1 MSPERSRRGN
11 SVEPRPVLSVV
22 EGTKI
27 ARVSVASNSLYI
39 HSGAF
44 HLLVSFILMSHEK
57 LSHIRHTLAH
67 LLAASVREMYPG
79 AKNAIGPAVDDGFY
93 QDFDLPNPISEN
105 DLPKIEKKMRE
116 KLKSW
121 KEFTRSEVTPE
132 EAKKEFAWNEYKCEL
147 IDEFTEEAK
156 KLTFYTVGGFLD
168 LCKGGHSENPAKD
181 IDPQAF
187 KLDRV
192 AGAYWRGDEKNKMLT
207 RIYGLAFATKEEL
220 DAYIAQREEARKRD
234 HKKLGKELDLF
245 HFSEV
250 VGKGLPLWT
259 EKGATIR
266 RELERFIVD
275 EEIRRGYIH
284 VVTPD
289 IAKLDLY
296 RKSGHYPHYK
306 ESMYAPIQIDE
317 EEFML
322 RPMTCPHHFELYLR
336 KPHSYRELPMRI
348 AELAQLYRYEQS
360 GELSGLQRVRTFCLA
375 DAHIVCAS
383 EEQAVEEVGK
393 ALDLIEYVAGVFGLK
408 QGEEYSYRLSLG
420 DRTNSEK
427 YYKNDAGWDKA
438 EDLLRKH
445 LQSRKSRFVEAP
457 GEAAFYGPKVDIQM
471 KNVNG
476 KEDTA
481 FTVQYDFCMPE
492 RFDLTY
498 TDEHG
503 EKKSAFVVHRSSIGA
518 IERIMAFLI
527 EHYAGAFPLWLSP
540 VQVKILPVSDKHT
553 AYGNEVLQQ
562 LRQAN
567 VRVEMSEANES
578 LGKRIREA
586 KLEKV
591 PYFLVLG
598 DAEADAKTAT
608 LEGRTGKVG
617 TFPITELISKLS
629 EEIQTRK

>member
-1 MSPERSRRGN
+1 MDQN
-11 SVEPRPVLSVV
+11 LHD
-22 EGTKI
+22 K
-27 ARVSVASNSLYI
+27 
-39 HSGAF
+39 
-44 HLLVSFILMSHEK
+44 
-57 LSHIRHTLAH
+57 RHTLAH
-67 LLAASVREMYPG
+67 LLAAAIMKMYPDT
-79 AKNAIGPAVDDGFY
+79 KRTIGPSIEDGFY
-93 QDFDLPNPISEN
+93 FDFEFSSPISEK
-105 DLPKIEKKMRE
+105 DFPKIEKEMR
-116 KLKSW
+116 KLLPSW
-121 KEFTRSEVTPE
+121 KSFERHELTAD
-132 EAKKEFAWNEYKCEL
+132 EAKKEYPQNEYKQEL
-147 IDEFTEEAK
+147 IDEFTADGSK
-156 KLTFYTVGGFLD
+156 VSFYKSGDYWD
-168 LCKGGHSENPAKD
+168 LCRGGHVDNPAKE
-181 IDPQAF
+181 IAEGSW

-207 RIYGLAFATKEEL
+207 RIYALAFDTKEEL
-220 DAYIAQREEARKRD
+220 EAYVLRREEAKKRD
-234 HKKLGKELDLF
+234 HKKVGKELDLF
-245 HFSEV
+245 HFSET

-259 EKGATIR
+259 ERGATIR

-284 VVTPD
+284 VMTPD
-289 IAKLDLY
+289 IAKIDLY
-296 RKSGHYPHYK
+296 KKSGHYPHYK
-306 ESMYAPIQIDE
+306 DSMYAPIKIDE

-408 QGEEYSYRLSLG
+408 QGENYWYRLSLG
-420 DRTNSEK
+420 DRSNSEK

-445 LQSRKSRFVEAP
+445 LQSRKGIFVEAP

-498 TDEHG
+498 TAEDG
-503 EKKSAFVVHRSSIGA
+503 TAKRAFVVHRSSIGA

-527 EHYAGAFPLWLSP
+527 EHYAGAFPLWLAP
-540 VQVKILPVSDKHT
+540 MQVKILPVSEKHVEYANSVLT
-553 AYGNEVLQQ
+553 ELRNAGIRAEVDD
-562 LRQAN
+562 AD
-567 VRVEMSEANES
+567 ES
-578 LGKRIREA
+578 LGKKIRNA
-586 KLEKV
+586 KTEKV
-591 PYFLVLG
+591 PYLMVVG
-598 DAEADAKTAT
+598 DKEVESKTVT
-608 LEGRTGKVG
+608 LENRK
-617 TFPITELISKLS
+617 ES
-629 EEIQTRK
+629 EGAHAIAVVIERLTQEIRNRI